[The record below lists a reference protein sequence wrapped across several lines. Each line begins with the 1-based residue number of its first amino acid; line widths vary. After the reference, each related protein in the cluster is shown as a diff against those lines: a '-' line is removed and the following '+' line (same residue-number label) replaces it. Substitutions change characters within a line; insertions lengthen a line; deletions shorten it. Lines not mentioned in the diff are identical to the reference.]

1 MSSSFCSVRLE
12 VVVRMP
18 WLPLLEWV
26 AVVWCPL
33 RERPKLLFPLV
44 WAPMLLAPLLW
55 LFPLSFPLLPSLLH
69 LLWDLLLSHL
79 LEFPA
84 VALLPRW
91 VFPVLWFPPL

>member
-12 VVVRMP
+12 VVMRLP
-18 WLPLLEWV
+18 LLPLLEWV

-33 RERPKLLFPLV
+33 REGPKLLFLLV
-44 WAPMLLAPLLW
+44 WAPALLAPLLW
-55 LFPLSFPLLPSLLH
+55 LFPLSFPLLSSLLH
-69 LLWDLLLSHL
+69 LLWDLLLPLL

-91 VFPVLWFPPL
+91 VFPLSFPPL